1 MKVRYNFTPQLDARD
16 CGPACL
22 HMVSKHHGRQHN
34 LALLREYCHITREGV
49 SLLGISDAAEKIGF
63 RTMGVKISYEK
74 LANEVPMPCI
84 AHWKQRHFVVV
95 YGISGKKKDKVK
107 VADPA
112 HGLLTYSRAEFEKAW
127 ASTSEQGEPMGVCL
141 LLEPTPDFYA
151 APEELAPKNSFRYL
165 FAYLKPHHKLLMQ
178 LMLGMLLGSLLQ
190 LIFPFLT
197 QSVVDVGINTRDL
210 NFITLVLIAQLVLFF
225 SQTAIEFIRSWI
237 LLHISTRINISLIS
251 DFLIKLMKL
260 PIGFFDSKMIGDLMQ
275 RIGDHSRIES
285 FLTAS
290 SLQILFAVV
299 NLAVFA
305 IVLGIYNVGILL
317 VFLAGSLL
325 YTLWVLVFMKKR
337 RELDFKRFA
346 QMAGN
351 QSNLIQMITGMQE
364 IKLNNCEKQKRW
376 EWEKIQARLFRVN
389 IKGLALNQYQQA
401 GAAFFNQSKNI
412 LISFMAAYA
421 VVQGEMTLG
430 MMMAVQYIIGMMN
443 APVDQMIGFIRSAQ
457 DAKISL
463 ERLGEVHLRD
473 DEEPLSEQNLKIHE
487 LDTDQSIE
495 LSELSY
501 QYDGPRSPLVLDKVN
516 LIIKQ
521 NKVTAIVG
529 TSGSGKTTLLKLL
542 LGFYKPVE
550 GEIRVG
556 PFRLENLSSS
566 MWRSK
571 VGAVMQDGYIFS
583 DTIAGNISISEEQ
596 LNMSKLLH
604 ASRVANILE
613 HIETLPLGFNTM
625 IGQEGVGLSQ
635 GQKQRILIARAVYK
649 DPQFIFFD
657 EATNALDAN
666 NEKVIMEN
674 LNEFFKGRT
683 VVVVAHR
690 LSTVKNADQIV
701 VLEKGRI
708 IEQGTH
714 QQLTKLKG
722 SYYKLVKNQLEL
734 GN

>member
-1 MKVRYNFTPQLDARD
+1 MW
-16 CGPACL
+16 
-22 HMVSKHHGRQHN
+22 VS
-34 LALLREYCHITREGV
+34 T
-49 SLLGISDAAEKIGF
+49 
-63 RTMGVKISYEK
+63 
-74 LANEVPMPCI
+74 
-84 AHWKQRHFVVV
+84 
-95 YGISGKKKDKVK
+95 
-107 VADPA
+107 
-112 HGLLTYSRAEFEKAW
+112 
-127 ASTSEQGEPMGVCL
+127 
-141 LLEPTPDFYA
+141 
-151 APEELAPKNSFRYL
+151 
-165 FAYLKPHHKLLMQ
+165 
-178 LMLGMLLGSLLQ
+178 
-190 LIFPFLT
+190 
-197 QSVVDVGINTRDL
+197 TRDL

-260 PIGFFDSKMIGDLMQ
+260 PLGFFDSKMIGDLMQ

-285 FLTAS
+285 FLTTS
-290 SLQILFAVV
+290 SLQIVFAAVNLMVFAV
-299 NLAVFA
+299 
-305 IVLGIYNVGILL
+305 VLGIYSIGILL

-325 YTLWVLVFMKKR
+325 YTLWVILFMKKR

-364 IKLNNCEKQKRW
+364 IKLNNSEKQKRW

-389 IKGLALNQYQQA
+389 LKSLALNQYQQA
-401 GAAFFNQSKNI
+401 GVTFFNQTKNI

-473 DEEPLSEQNLKIHE
+473 DEEPLIEQALKIHE
-487 LDTDQSIE
+487 LDTEQSIE

-516 LIIKQ
+516 LIIPQ

-556 PFRLENLSSS
+556 PFRLENLSSA

-571 VGAVMQDGYIFS
+571 VGAVMQDGFIFS

-596 LNMSKLLH
+596 LNMTKLLH

-625 IGQEGVGLSQ
+625 IGQEGVGMSQ

-666 NEKVIMEN
+666 NEKMIMEH

-714 QQLTKLKG
+714 QELTALKG
-722 SYYKLVKNQLEL
+722 SYYQLVKNQLEL
-734 GN
+734 GT

>member
-1 MKVRYNFTPQLDARD
+1 MFPFTPQLDARD

-22 HMVSKHHGRQHN
+22 HMISKHHGRQHS
-34 LALLREYCHITREGV
+34 LALLRDYCHITREGV

-74 LANEVPMPCI
+74 LANEVPLPCI

-95 YGISGKKKDKVK
+95 HGITGKKKDKVK

-112 HGLLTYSRAEFEKAW
+112 HGLLTYTKEEFLKGW
-127 ASTSEQGEPMGVCL
+127 ASTKEEGEEMGVCM
-141 LLEPTPDFYA
+141 LLEPTPDFFA
-151 APEELAPKNSFRYL
+151 NEEEPLAKSNFRFLFSYL
-165 FAYLKPHHKLLMQ
+165 RPHRKLLGQ
-178 LMLGMLLGSLLQ
+178 LILGMLLGSLLQ

-197 QSVVDVGINTRDL
+197 QSVVDVGINTHDL

-225 SQTAIEFIRSWI
+225 SETAIEFIRSWI

-260 PIGFFDSKMIGDLMQ
+260 PLGFFDSKMIGDLMQ

-299 NLAVFA
+299 NLIVFA
-305 IVLGIYNVGILL
+305 IVLGIYSINILL
-317 VFLAGSLL
+317 VFLVGSLL
-325 YTLWVLVFMKKR
+325 YTLWVALFMKKR

-346 QMAGN
+346 QMASN

-443 APVDQMIGFIRSAQ
+443 APVDQMIGFVRSAQ

-463 ERLGEVHLRD
+463 ERLGEVHLRE
-473 DEEPLSEQNLKIHE
+473 DEEPLHVQSAKIQELGTEQDIAM
-487 LDTDQSIE
+487 SGV
-495 LSELSY
+495 SY
-501 QYDGPRSPLVLDKVN
+501 QYDGPRSPLVLDNVN
-516 LIIKQ
+516 LTIPQ

-529 TSGSGKTTLLKLL
+529 ASGSGKTTLLKLL
-542 LGFYKPVE
+542 LGFYKPID

-556 PFRLENLSSS
+556 SFRLENLSSK
-566 MWRSK
+566 MWRSN

-583 DTIAGNISISEEQ
+583 DTIAGNISISDEHYD
-596 LNMSKLLH
+596 LNKLHH

-613 HIETLPLGFNTM
+613 HIESLPLGFNTT

-649 DPQFIFFD
+649 NPQFIFFD

-666 NEKVIMEN
+666 NEKMIMEH
-674 LNEFFKGRT
+674 LDEFFKGRT

-690 LSTVKNADQIV
+690 LSTVRHADQIV

-714 QQLTKLKG
+714 QELTLLKG
-722 SYYKLVKNQLEL
+722 SYFELVKNQLEL